1 LDKYLVVLAGAGLG
15 GLARYV
21 AGTWIM
27 AKYGGRFPLGTF
39 VINITG
45 AFLIGVLMTL
55 LTERFHPHPNW
66 RLFLVV
72 GILGGYTTF
81 SSFEYETY
89 QAVRDGERWLGLVV
103 RHGQRGARVCRA
115 YGWARFWRVAAGNGR
130 PTGVLA
136 HPRSGMLTKGSRQ
149 ESHHLHQR
157 RHPASHDGAARFHHD
172 LPDAQGR
179 LRRHRYAGLL
189 RLRARTN

>member
-1 LDKYLVVLAGAGLG
+1 MDKYLVVLAGAGLG

-55 LTERFHPHPNW
+55 LTQKFHPHPNW

-89 QAVRDGERWLGLVV
+89 QALRDGERWLGLLYVAGSVV
-103 RHGQRGARVCRA
+103 LGYLGVWL
-115 YGWARFWRVAAGNGR
+115 GTLVAGG
-130 PTGVLA
+130 
-136 HPRSGMLTKGSRQ
+136 K
-149 ESHHLHQR
+149 
-157 RHPASHDGAARFHHD
+157 
-172 LPDAQGR
+172 
-179 LRRHRYAGLL
+179 
-189 RLRARTN
+189 

>member
-1 LDKYLVVLAGAGLG
+1 MDKYLVVLAGAGLG

-55 LTERFHPHPNW
+55 LTERFHPHPHW

-72 GILGGYTTF
+72 GLLGGYTTF
-81 SSFEYETY
+81 SSFEYETF
-89 QAVRDGERWLGLVV
+89 QAVRDGERWLGLLYLV
-103 RHGQRGARVCRA
+103 GS
-115 YGWARFWRVAAGNGR
+115 VALG
-130 PTGVLA
+130 
-136 HPRSGMLTKGSRQ
+136 
-149 ESHHLHQR
+149 
-157 RHPASHDGAARFHHD
+157 
-172 LPDAQGR
+172 
-179 LRRHRYAGLL
+179 YAGVWLGTLL
-189 RLRARTN
+189 ASGR